1 MKPIILDTNVLIDF
15 CQNPDAHK
23 QTEIASFEQLLIPA
37 TVLGEFKAGIFATRR
52 GEESAARLQRL
63 LDCPSVRVVPIGE
76 RTAEMYA
83 KVYQALRAQG
93 RPIPQNDMWI
103 AAAALEHGA
112 DIATH
117 DEHFRLVPML
127 TVLVPDVAL

>member
-1 MKPIILDTNVLIDF
+1 M
-15 CQNPDAHK
+15 
-23 QTEIASFEQLLIPA
+23 
-37 TVLGEFKAGIFATRR
+37 
-52 GEESAARLQRL
+52 
-63 LDCPSVRVVPIGE
+63 PIGE

-103 AAAALEHGA
+103 AASALEHGA
-112 DIATH
+112 DVATH

-127 TVLVPDVAL
+127 TVIVPDVAL